1 MVDLRA
7 WIEVDLKAVKNNLQ
21 FIKSLAPKNQI
32 MAVIKANAYGHGAI
46 PIAKTVLSNGASW
59 LGVALV
65 EEGIELRE
73 AGIAAP
79 ILVLGAIPEAEVPLA
94 VRWNLSIAFTDYRGA
109 EILAKAG
116 KALGKK
122 ASGQLK
128 IDTGM
133 HRLGVFPEKAQAL
146 LEACNKL
153 EGLKVEGIFTHLA
166 TADLEDDSKARL
178 QVEKMQSL
186 TNELGEKCPR
196 LVHWAN
202 SAATLKLAQG
212 STFIRAGIAL
222 YGLKPSPDAKWQS
235 LEPALSLKAR
245 VSRIEKLAANE
256 PIGYG
261 ASYYTQKP
269 CQIVTVP
276 VGYGDGY
283 TRRLS
288 HKGTEVLIK
297 GQRFPIV
304 GNICMDQF
312 MVEVP
317 FDFEL
322 SKEEEVVLIGKQG
335 KEEINVEELAEKSDT
350 IHYEIVTELSVRLK
364 RVYRNSPFGDS

>member
-222 YGLKPSPDAKWQS
+222 YGLKPSSDAKWQS

>member
-1 MVDLRA
+1 MEDLRA
-7 WIEVDLKAVKNNLQ
+7 WIEVDLKAVKHNLQ

-79 ILVLGAIPEAEVPLA
+79 ILVLGVIPEVEVPLA

-116 KALGKK
+116 KTLGKK

-146 LEACNKL
+146 LEVCNKL

-166 TADLEDDSKARL
+166 TADVEDDSKAKL
-178 QVEKMQSL
+178 QVEKMRSL
-186 TNELGEKCPR
+186 TKELGEKCPR

-202 SAATLKLAQG
+202 SAATLKLAKG
-212 STFIRAGIAL
+212 STFVRAGIAL
-222 YGLKPSPDAKWQS
+222 YGLKPSLDARWQS

-245 VSRIEKLAANE
+245 VSRSEKLAANE

-317 FDFEL
+317 LDFDL
-322 SKEEEVVLIGKQG
+322 SKEDEVVLIGKQG
-335 KEEINVEELAEKSDT
+335 EEEINAEELAEKSGT
-350 IHYEIVTELSVRLK
+350 IHYEIVTELSTRLK
-364 RVYRNSPFGDS
+364 RVYRNSPFGGS

>member
-186 TNELGEKCPR
+186 TKELGEKCPR

-222 YGLKPSPDAKWQS
+222 YGLKPSSDAKWQS